1 MGRSMTAK
9 RTALGKGLAALIPDL
24 GENERKGLLYCG
36 IEEIVP
42 NRSQPRK
49 RFDEWKLEELAESIR
64 EKGILEPLVVRR
76 VDSGYEIIVGER
88 RWRAAQ
94 KAGLK
99 EIPVVVREAQDREV
113 LEISLIE
120 NLQRENLNPVEE
132 AEGFRRLAEE
142 FGLHQEELANRIGKN
157 RTTIANALRLLKLPQ
172 EVIEHLLQSRITA
185 GHARAILSIEVK
197 ERQKEL
203 CQLIVQ
209 KGLSVRQAEGLAKRW
224 SKKPKKVA
232 TPEKG
237 KRELASQLNTLQDT
251 LRRHLATKVNIAAK
265 GKKGKVEI
273 EYYSFEDLGRIV
285 ETILGDQ
292 RGKA

>member
-1 MGRSMTAK
+1 MTTK

-24 GENERKGLLYCG
+24 GEDERKGFLYCG
-36 IEEIVP
+36 IEEVIP

-49 RFDEWKLEELAESIR
+49 RFDEWKLEELAESIK

-76 VDSGYEIIVGER
+76 VDGGYEIIVGER

-99 EIPVVVREAQDREV
+99 EVPVIVREAQDREA
-113 LEISLIE
+113 LEISLTE

-132 AEGFRRLAEE
+132 AEGFRRLTEE

-157 RTTIANALRLLKLPQ
+157 RTTITNALRLLKLPQ
-172 EVIEHLLQSRITA
+172 DVIEHLLQSRITA

-197 ERQKEL
+197 EKQREL
-203 CQLIVQ
+203 CQLIVE

-224 SKKPKKVA
+224 SKKPKKTA
-232 TPEKG
+232 ASDKG
-237 KRELASQLNTLQDT
+237 KRELASQLDTLQDT
-251 LRRHLATKVNIAAK
+251 LRRHLATKVRIAAK
-265 GKKGKVEI
+265 GKKGKIEI

-285 ETILGDQ
+285 ETILGEKK
-292 RGKA
+292 GKA

>member
-24 GENERKGLLYCG
+24 GEEERRGLLYCG
-36 IEEIVP
+36 IEEIIP

-49 RFDEWKLEELAESIR
+49 RFDEWKLEELAESIK

-76 VDSGYEIIVGER
+76 VNGGYEIIVGER

-94 KAGLK
+94 RAGLK
-99 EIPVVVREAQDREV
+99 EIPVVVREAQDREA

-132 AEGFRRLAEE
+132 AEGFRRLTEE

-157 RTTIANALRLLKLPQ
+157 RTTITNALRLLKLPQ

-197 ERQKEL
+197 EKQKEL

-224 SKKPKKVA
+224 AKKPRKVP

-251 LRRHLATKVNIAAK
+251 LRRHLATKVHIVTK
-265 GKKGKVEI
+265 GKKGKIAI

-285 ETILGDQ
+285 ETILGDKK
-292 RGKA
+292 GKT

>member
-24 GENERKGLLYCG
+24 GEEERKGLLYCG
-36 IEEIVP
+36 IEEIIP

-99 EIPVVVREAQDREV
+99 EIPVVVREAQDREA

-209 KGLSVRQAEGLAKRW
+209 KGLSVRQAEALAKRW

-251 LRRHLATKVNIAAK
+251 LRRHLATKVRIVAK
-265 GKKGKVEI
+265 GKKGKLEI
-273 EYYSFEDLGRIV
+273 EYYSFADLERIV
-285 ETILGDQ
+285 ETILGDK